1 MSALGQKRTFARH
14 GMSACRNARCRD
26 GEIEFDR
33 YCRSPKET
41 GQASLRTAS
50 KGPLIQAF
58 AIDFQR
64 LSCSAINSARRRSS
78 FPSRM
83 PMSSGSA
90 RQ

>member
-1 MSALGQKRTFARH
+1 MSAWVKSGHSLAMECLLVGTLAVVMARLNLIVIAVRQRRP
-14 GMSACRNARCRD
+14 G
-26 GEIEFDR
+26 
-33 YCRSPKET
+33 
-41 GQASLRTAS
+41 ASLRTAS